1 MNPSEIIRP
10 AKQSDRRSIERFL
23 IDGIAMHRH
32 LDWRLPIEWL
42 GKSPFLLFLNTKNN
56 IKAIINCAP
65 EPEDVFWIRLFA
77 CRDPSKISLCWNKLF
92 PEVLQRIANLSDSP
106 TLASL
111 AYHEWMIELLEIEGW
126 SKAQKVIQM
135 KWDHQE
141 GEIPANNFSNQ
152 TKIRRMI
159 KKDIQEVS
167 EIDQLCFTKIW
178 QLSFEAFKHAFDQ
191 SEYATVFEMDQEI
204 YGFQFSTK
212 LNKNAHLARI
222 AVHPQFQHRGI
233 GENLTR
239 NMLHYFLAQ
248 GIYNIS
254 VNTQESN
261 VRSINMY
268 EKLKFKKTGSTFPI
282 FIYS

>member
-1 MNPSEIIRP
+1 
-10 AKQSDRRSIERFL
+10 
-23 IDGIAMHRH
+23 
-32 LDWRLPIEWL
+32 
-42 GKSPFLLFLNTKNN
+42 
-56 IKAIINCAP
+56 
-65 EPEDVFWIRLFA
+65 
-77 CRDPSKISLCWNKLF
+77 
-92 PEVLQRIANLSDSP
+92 
-106 TLASL
+106 
-111 AYHEWMIELLEIEGW
+111 
-126 SKAQKVIQM
+126 M

-152 TKIRRMI
+152 TEIRRMI

-178 QLSFEAFKHAFDQ
+178 QLSLEAFQHAFDQ

-204 YGFQFSTK
+204 FGFQFSTR

-233 GENLTR
+233 GEKLTR

-248 GIYNIS
+248 GINNIS

-261 VRSINMY
+261 VCSINMY